1 MIDYNLNREKNECPF
16 KIVIETFDQGKYMK
30 CAVRKGAASSA
41 YNGLERERPVRK
53 LC

>member
-1 MIDYNLNREKNECPF
+1 MNVRLRYVLKH
-16 KIVIETFDQGKYMK
+16 FDQVKYMK
-30 CAVRKGAASSA
+30 GAVRKGAASSA